1 MELIELIKQFEG
13 FRNKAYLC
21 PSNVWTI
28 GYGNTFYLDG
38 SMVKEGDTIT
48 EKDAA
53 ILLEKTVS
61 DFRLNVLKIVPATLP
76 NKAIDALVSFA
87 YNCGVTALKN
97 STLLKKIKENP
108 LNLKGIEKEFA
119 KWNKGGGKVLQGLV
133 RRRKLEFEMY
143 EDGILNQYTKKELL
157 YKEPPK
163 E

>member
-13 FRNKAYLC
+13 FRSRAYLC
-21 PSNVWTI
+21 PSKVWTI

-38 SMVKEGDTIT
+38 SKVKQGDTIT
-48 EKDAA
+48 EKDAT
-53 ILLEKTVS
+53 ILLQKTLS

-76 NKAIDALVSFA
+76 NTAVDALVSFA

-133 RRRKLEFEMY
+133 KRRKLEFEMY

-157 YKEPPK
+157 YKTPPK